1 MPGNL
6 FCGIIALLATSLMEL
21 SMKAEDIEKYLS
33 QLGQEL
39 LKRGMQK
46 PIHLLLIGGAYML
59 LLTNTPRNTDDID
72 IFWLEE
78 EEGLQRALRPLQD
91 GVNAVAK
98 ANQIGPNWLNY
109 MTQLLMYDFVI
120 VPDGNLWK
128 TYGPLHIYAPPQ
140 EYILALKI
148 FAGREKDI
156 EDCKILLQ
164 QGTITTRQ
172 QAQIVLDRYI
182 LPDAQQNNIE
192 TIEQSLNTLF
202 GKKQQPRVINGGA
215 EP

>member
-1 MPGNL
+1 
-6 FCGIIALLATSLMEL
+6 
-21 SMKAEDIEKYLS
+21 MKAEDIEKYLS

-39 LKRGMQK
+39 LKRGIQE

-59 LLTNTPRNTDDID
+59 LLTNTARATDDID

-78 EEGLQRALRPLQD
+78 EEALQRALRPLQE
-91 GVNAVAK
+91 GVIAVAG
-98 ANQIGPNWLNY
+98 ANQIDPNWLNY
-109 MTQLLMYDFVI
+109 MTQLLMYDLVI

-128 TYGPLHIYAPPQ
+128 TFGPLRIYAPPQ

-148 FAGREKDI
+148 FAGRDKDI

-164 QGTITTRQ
+164 HIEINSQQ
-172 QAQIVLDRYI
+172 QARILLDRYI
-182 LPDAQQNNIE
+182 LPDAQQNNTE
-192 TIEQSLNTLF
+192 TIARSLDILF
-202 GKKQQPRVINGGA
+202 GKQRQQSVNNDGA

>member
-1 MPGNL
+1 
-6 FCGIIALLATSLMEL
+6 
-21 SMKAEDIEKYLS
+21 MKAEDIEKYLS

-39 LKRGMQK
+39 LKRGIQE

-59 LLTNTPRNTDDID
+59 LLTNTSRTTNDID

-78 EEGLQRALRPLQD
+78 EEGLQRALRPLRE
-91 GVNAVAK
+91 GVNAVAE
-98 ANQIGPNWLNY
+98 AHQIGSNWLNY
-109 MTQLLMYDFVI
+109 MTHLLMYDLVI
-120 VPDGNLWK
+120 VPEGNLWK

-182 LPDAQQNNIE
+182 LPDAQRNNPE
-192 TIEQSLNTLF
+192 TIERSLDTLF
-202 GKKQQPRVINGGA
+202 GKQRQPQANNDGA
-215 EP
+215 EQ

>member
-1 MPGNL
+1 V
-6 FCGIIALLATSLMEL
+6 
-21 SMKAEDIEKYLS
+21 KAEDIENYLS

-39 LKRGMQK
+39 VKQGIQE

-59 LLTNTPRNTDDID
+59 LLTDTPRNTDDID

-78 EEGLQRALRPLQD
+78 EEGLQRALRPLQE
-91 GVNAVAK
+91 GVSAVAQ
-98 ANQIGPNWLNY
+98 ANQIGLNWLNY
-109 MTQLLMYDFVI
+109 MTQLLMYDLVI
-120 VPDGNLWK
+120 TPEGNLWK

-164 QGTITTRQ
+164 HIEIGSRQ
-172 QAQIVLDRYI
+172 QAQSLLDRYI
-182 LPDAQQNNIE
+182 LPDARQNNSE
-192 TIEQSLNTLF
+192 TIARSLDTLF
-202 GKKQQPRVINGGA
+202 GKQPANNDGA
-215 EP
+215 AS

>member
-1 MPGNL
+1 
-6 FCGIIALLATSLMEL
+6 
-21 SMKAEDIEKYLS
+21 MKAEDIEKYLS

-39 LKRGMQK
+39 LKRGIQE

-91 GVNAVAK
+91 GVNAVAE
-98 ANQIGPNWLNY
+98 ANQIGPDWLNY
-109 MTQLLMYDFVI
+109 MTQLLMYDLVI

-172 QAQIVLDRYI
+172 QAQMLLDQYI

-202 GKKQQPRVINGGA
+202 GKQPPRVTNGGA

>member
-1 MPGNL
+1 
-6 FCGIIALLATSLMEL
+6 
-21 SMKAEDIEKYLS
+21 MKAEDIEKYLS

-39 LKRGMQK
+39 LKRGIK
-46 PIHLLLIGGAYML
+46 EPIHLLLIGGAYML
-59 LLTNTPRNTDDID
+59 LLTDTPRNTDDID

-78 EEGLQRALRPLQD
+78 EEGLQRALRPLQE
-91 GVNAVAK
+91 GVNAVAET
-98 ANQIGPNWLNY
+98 NQIDPNWLNY
-109 MTQLLMYDFVI
+109 MTQLLMYDLVI
-120 VPDGNLWK
+120 VPDGKLWK

-172 QAQIVLDRYI
+172 QAQILLDRYI
-182 LPDAQQNNIE
+182 LPDAQKNNPE
-192 TIEQSLNTLF
+192 TIERSLDTLF
-202 GKKQQPRVINGGA
+202 GKQRQPRAKNDGA
-215 EP
+215 EQ

>member
-1 MPGNL
+1 MN
-6 FCGIIALLATSLMEL
+6 AD
-21 SMKAEDIEKYLS
+21 DIEMYLS

-91 GVNAVAK
+91 AVNAVAE
-98 ANQIGPNWLNY
+98 ANQITPNWLNY
-109 MTQLLMYDFVI
+109 MTQLLMYDLVV

-164 QGTITTRQ
+164 QRRITTRQ
-172 QAQIVLDRYI
+172 QAQMLLNKYI

-192 TIEQSLNTLF
+192 TIGESLNTLLENNL
-202 GKKQQPRVINGGA
+202 KQ
-215 EP
+215 